1 MTTEHLHADDYP
13 LTIEI
18 LTELLARRV
27 VSGFVPWPSGA
38 DVDWLALES
47 NGLSTTEKA
56 TVTIAHG
63 ISIIERRGG
72 FPGHGSVARV
82 IAEAVENLG
91 GSH

>member
-13 LTIEI
+13 LTIKI

-27 VSGFVPWPSGA
+27 VSGFVPWSSGA

-47 NGLSTTEKA
+47 CGLSATEMA
-56 TVTIAHG
+56 TVEIANG
-63 ISIIERRGG
+63 ISIIELCGG

-82 IAEAVENLG
+82 IAEAVENLR
-91 GSH
+91 